1 MSEMRIRQRSKYEG
15 DEWWSWSVELDA
27 PRDVLARVKCV
38 IYELHPTFPKPV
50 RKITDRESRFRLET
64 AGWGVFPI
72 EARVIFKDGT
82 EEKLKHE
89 LKLFYDDGRPNT
101 A

>member
-15 DEWWSWSVELDA
+15 DDWWSWSLELDA
-27 PRDVLARVKCV
+27 PRDVMERVKCV

-50 RKITDRESRFRLET
+50 RKITDRETNFRLET
-64 AGWGVFPI
+64 AGWGVFPV
-72 EARVIFKDGT
+72 EARVIFEDGT
-82 EEKLKHE
+82 EEMIEHHLE
-89 LKLFYDDGRPNT
+89 LRYPDGTPTT